1 MKTPQAHVR
10 DLVLQW
16 LAGLEFPTLFVVA
29 AVLFAVDL
37 VVPDMIPFA
46 DEILLGLATLI
57 LGRMKQRKAM
67 PPVEVVVGIEVEV
80 GGGDEA
86 DAHPHAEVLGVVHG
100 GVDDLEV
107 GERGVRLASN
117 VGLAGAVGRDRGGGA
132 EEVARHEHV

>member
-67 PPVEVVVGIEVEV
+67 PPVEVVVE
-80 GGGDEA
+80 
-86 DAHPHAEVLGVVHG
+86 HPRPGFG
-100 GVDDLEV
+100 KS
-107 GERGVRLASN
+107 RGAKS
-117 VGLAGAVGRDRGGGA
+117 AWS
-132 EEVARHEHV
+132 

>member
-29 AVLFAVDL
+29 AALFAVDL

-67 PPVEVVVGIEVEV
+67 PPVEVVVE
-80 GGGDEA
+80 
-86 DAHPHAEVLGVVHG
+86 HPRPGFG
-100 GVDDLEV
+100 KS
-107 GERGVRLASN
+107 RGAKSAW
-117 VGLAGAVGRDRGGGA
+117 G
-132 EEVARHEHV
+132 